1 LPDTKSVKKNLTHA
15 KEKVEDAA
23 HTVKETIKDAL
34 PLSKGQ
40 SGEPSGKIGDPV
52 FIEEPGEI
60 AVPPPIPQAKY
71 KQ

>member
-1 LPDTKSVKKNLTHA
+1 LPDTKSIKKNLAHA
-15 KEKVEDAA
+15 KEKVQDAT
-23 HTVKETIKDAL
+23 HTIKETVKEAL

-40 SGEPSGKIGDPV
+40 SGEPSSKIGDPV

-60 AVPPPIPQAKY
+60 AVPPPIPQSKY